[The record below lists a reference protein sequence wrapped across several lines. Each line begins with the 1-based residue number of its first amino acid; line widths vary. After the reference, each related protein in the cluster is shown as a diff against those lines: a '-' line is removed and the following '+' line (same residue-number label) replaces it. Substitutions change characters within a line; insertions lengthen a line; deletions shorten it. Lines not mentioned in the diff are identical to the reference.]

1 MKNTLLL
8 IFFLV
13 GNGCFAQKSYWQ
25 QETNFTITVSLN
37 DVNHTL
43 EGFETIKYT
52 NHSPDTL
59 SFIWFHLWPNAYK
72 NDRTDFSEQL
82 LNNGRTDFYFSKA
95 ADKGYINRL
104 DFTADNVKAALEFTP
119 QLDIVKLVLPKPLAP
134 KQTTNISTPFHVQ
147 LPYNF
152 SRGGHI
158 GNSYQVTQWFPKPA
172 VYDGKGWHAMPYLDQ
187 GEFYSEFGS
196 YDVQITLP
204 PAYNVAATG
213 KLQNL
218 DDWESIKKTGKP
230 VTANTNRTWHYRQ
243 NAIHDFAWFA
253 SKDLVAHYDT
263 TLLPGG
269 KTVDIL
275 SYYKTSSEAW
285 KKSLQYAK
293 DGLQYYSSRLGD
305 YPYDVVSIV
314 EGAENVSS
322 GGMEYPAITLITTN
336 ETGRQLD
343 ATIVHEIGHNWF
355 YGALASNERMHP
367 WMDEGMNTYYQ
378 NEYEVYKYGSK
389 NTLQANAKGFANK
402 LPADEEKLLLQTM
415 IQLAKD
421 EPIDKPATSYSSI
434 NYGLSVY
441 VKGAAWMKQLET
453 KLGKAVF
460 DSSMRA
466 YYSQYQFKH
475 PYPNDFRKS
484 IESSTHQSLAQ
495 NFNQLNTTGALD
507 NPAHRT
513 IKPSLLFNL
522 KETDRYNY
530 INLAPA
536 FGYNRYDKIMAGVL
550 IHNYQLPLNK
560 FNFLAGGLY
569 GSGSKKLNG
578 FGRASYTSRKKYR
591 DVEAAISLFNFS
603 KNDFSLIQNKILYPR
618 IRRIVPSIKVTL
630 YDKDPSYTRSWT
642 FAFKTFLLKEDELKF
657 STTITGTD
665 TVDMVAL
672 QTGNT
677 TINRLSVTYADN
689 RVLYPYSVNLLADQG
704 KDFLRAGLTANY
716 FFNYA
721 DNKSGLKARLF
732 AGKFFYLKS
741 KTLNTQFSN
750 DRYALNMTGANGNE
764 DYTYSNYFIGRNEFE
779 DFMSQQIME
788 RDGFFKVRTDFLSDK
803 IGKTDDWLVSINL
816 VTDLP
821 DKINP
826 LQVLP
831 FKIPLKVFVDVG
843 TYAGAWKENPS
854 TGRFLYDA
862 GLQIPLFGSIVN
874 IYIPILYSK
883 VYSNYFKSTIT
894 EKRFL
899 KNISF
904 SIDVQ
909 KLQSRKIFKGIPI

>member
-8 IFFLV
+8 LFSLLT
-13 GNGCFAQKSYWQ
+13 NYCFAQKDYWQ
-25 QETNFTITVSLN
+25 QEANFTITVSLN
-37 DVNHTL
+37 DASHTL
-43 EGFETIKYT
+43 DGYEIIEYT

-59 SFIWFHLWPNAYK
+59 KFLYFHLWPNAYK

-82 LNNGRTDFYFSKA
+82 LQNGRTDFYFSKA
-95 ADKGYINRL
+95 NEKGYINRL
-104 DFTADNVKAALEFTP
+104 DFTVDNTKATLEFTP
-119 QLDIVKLVLPKPLAP
+119 QPDIVKLVLPAPLAP
-134 KQTTNISTPFHVQ
+134 NNSTIISTPFHVQ

-172 VYDGKGWHAMPYLDQ
+172 VYDAQGWHPMPYLDQ
-187 GEFYSEFGS
+187 GEFYSEFGT

-204 PAYNVAATG
+204 TAYNVAATG
-213 KLQNL
+213 KLQNQEDADAL
-218 DDWESIKKTGKP
+218 KKDGKLP
-230 VTANTNRTWHYRQ
+230 ADGLTRTWHYKQ
-243 NAIHDFAWFA
+243 NNLHDFAWFA

-269 KTVDIL
+269 KTVDIF
-275 SYYKTSSEAW
+275 SYYYPKNEAW

-293 DGLQYYSSRLGD
+293 DGLRYYSSRLGD

-322 GGMEYPAITLITTN
+322 GGMEYPTITLITTN

-355 YGALASNERMHP
+355 YGALASNERSHA

-378 NEYEVYKYGSK
+378 NEYEAYKYGSK
-389 NTLQANAKGFANK
+389 NTLQAKAKGFANK
-402 LPADEEKLLLQTM
+402 LPDDEEKLLLQTM
-415 IQLAKD
+415 VHLAKD
-421 EPIDKPATSYSSI
+421 EPIDKPATEYSSV

-441 VKGAAWMKQLET
+441 VKAAAWMKQLET
-453 KLGKAVF
+453 KLGTTVF
-460 DSSMRA
+460 DNSMKA
-466 YYSQYQFKH
+466 YYNQFLFKH
-475 PYPNDFRKS
+475 PYPDDFRRS
-484 IESSTHQSLAQ
+484 IESTSNQ
-495 NFNQLNTTGALD
+495 NLTENFSRLHTTGSLEQ
-507 NPAHRT
+507 PVHRI
-513 IKPSLLFNL
+513 IKPSFLFNL
-522 KETDRYNY
+522 KETDKYQY
-530 INLAPA
+530 INLAPV
-536 FGYNRYDKIMAGVL
+536 FGYNRYDKLMAGL
-550 IHNYQLPLNK
+550 MIHNYQLPLNK
-560 FNFLAGGLY
+560 FNFFAGGLY

-603 KNDFSLIQNKILYPR
+603 KNDFSLIENKILYPR
-618 IRRIVPSIKVTL
+618 IRRIVPSLKVTL
-630 YDKDPSYTRSWT
+630 YNKDVTYNRSWV
-642 FAFKTFLLKEDELKF
+642 FAFKSFLLKEDELMF
-657 STTITGTD
+657 STVITGTD
-665 TVDMVAL
+665 TLDKVNL
-672 QTGNT
+672 KSGNT

-689 RVLYPYSVNLLADQG
+689 RVLYPYTLNFSADQG
-704 KDFLRAGLTANY
+704 KDFVRAGLTANY
-716 FFNYA
+716 FFNYE

-741 KTLNTQFSN
+741 KTINTRFKN
-750 DRYALNMTGANGNE
+750 NRYALNMTGANGNE

-779 DFMSQQIME
+779 GFMSQQIME
-788 RDGFFKVRTDFLSDK
+788 RDGFFKVRTDFLSNK
-803 IGKTDDWLVSINL
+803 IGKTDDWLVSLNL

-821 DKINP
+821 GKINP

-831 FKIPLKVFVDVG
+831 FKIPLKIFADIG
-843 TYAGAWKENPS
+843 TYAEAWKQNPS

-862 GLQIPLFGSIVN
+862 GLQLPLFGSIVN
-874 IYIPILYSK
+874 VYIPVLYSK

-894 EKRFL
+894 QKRFL

-904 SIDVQ
+904 SIDIQ
-909 KLQSRKIFKGIPI
+909 KLQLRQVFKGIPI